1 MKMKKK
7 LQSLQTKLIWK
18 NRARDSAF
26 IISYVESRLRLI
38 IVVKLASS
46 IQIVF
51 YSYQVKFIT

>member
-1 MKMKKK
+1 M
-7 LQSLQTKLIWK
+7 K